1 MEELIII
8 GAGATGRELVSVIS
22 DINAQKPTWKLVGF
36 LDDDPAKQGRSLNG
50 VPVLGPVA
58 GARQYQARMVVA
70 IAVSRDQQRRQKIVG
85 QLALDREQFATII
98 HPSANIS
105 QFAQV
110 GAGTVVLHNVVVTHD
125 TVIGENVIIQYN
137 VSIAHDVVIG
147 DFVTIAPGAIISGFV
162 HLRAGVYA
170 GAGSTIIN
178 GAGNRP
184 RVIGEGALIGI
195 GAVVVGDV
203 APGITM
209 VGNPARP
216 LPVMRRS

>member
-1 MEELIII
+1 MDELIII

-22 DINAQKPTWKLVGF
+22 DINAQKPAWKLVGF
-36 LDDDPAKQGRSLNG
+36 LDDDPAKQGRTLNG

-58 GARQYQARMVVA
+58 AAGQYQARVVIA

-85 QLALDREQFATII
+85 QLALEREQFATII
-98 HPSANIS
+98 HPSANVS
-105 QFAQV
+105 QFARV
-110 GAGTVVLHNVVVTHD
+110 GAGGVVLHNVVVTHD
-125 TVIGENVIIQYN
+125 TVIGEHVIIQYN

-162 HLRAGVYA
+162 HLGAGVYA

-178 GAGNRP
+178 GTGSRP
-184 RVIGEGALIGI
+184 RIIGEGALIGI
-195 GAVVVGDV
+195 GSVVVGDV
-203 APGITM
+203 SPGITV

-216 LPVMRRS
+216 LPIMRRS

>member
-1 MEELIII
+1 MEQLIII

-22 DINAQKPTWKLVGF
+22 DINAQRPTWKLIGF
-36 LDDDPAKQGRSLNG
+36 LDDDPAKQGRTLNG

-58 GARQYQARMVVA
+58 TARKYQARAVIA
-70 IAVSRDQQRRQKIVG
+70 IAVSHDEQRRQKIAA
-85 QLALDREQFATII
+85 QLALEREQFAAII

-105 QFAQV
+105 RFAQV
-110 GAGTVVLHNVVVTHD
+110 GAGAVVLHNVVITHD
-125 TVIGENVIIQYN
+125 TVIGEHVIIQYN
-137 VSIAHDVVIG
+137 VSVAHDVVIG

-162 HLRAGVYA
+162 HLGSGVYA

-178 GAGNRP
+178 GTANRP

-195 GAVVVGDV
+195 GSVVVSDV
-203 APGITM
+203 APGITV

-216 LPVMRRS
+216 LPTMRRS